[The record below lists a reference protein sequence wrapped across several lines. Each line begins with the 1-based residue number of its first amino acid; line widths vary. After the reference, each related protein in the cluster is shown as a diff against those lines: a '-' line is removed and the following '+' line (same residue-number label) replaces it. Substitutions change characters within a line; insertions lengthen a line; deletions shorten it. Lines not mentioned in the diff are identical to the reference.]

1 VSHLKTESWL
11 LGNGIANTSQSQKI
25 TMVKTSS
32 SKDATP
38 EKTSASNS
46 LKYGTPSSGKS
57 LASMI
62 KAASSAETKK
72 KQPHMKMVY
81 SQDLDPLVC
90 VWEHCYPFIGYLSS
104 KDVDQNITKDGNIII
119 TLIITLTIYLG
130 GKARFN
136 SVEDLQK
143 LIPHYVPFANKDT
156 AHWIGFANP
165 DCPLYE
171 DEGGVVAIFDR
182 FKDSFKAT
190 FPTNGVVEVIKL
202 NDDEAA
208 TYADCITKMIKGRYA
223 FEVLS

>member
-1 VSHLKTESWL
+1 
-11 LGNGIANTSQSQKI
+11 
-25 TMVKTSS
+25 
-32 SKDATP
+32 
-38 EKTSASNS
+38 
-46 LKYGTPSSGKS
+46 
-57 LASMI
+57 MI